1 MTTPVAKKSALQK
14 LQDWYLAQCNGD
26 WEHTY
31 GVSIGTLDN
40 PGWIFDVELT
50 DTSLA
55 GKPFATL
62 KQNME
67 HPTDWVHCSVSDHK
81 SRGACRSLNIES
93 ALEIFVVWTRVSQFN
108 VF

>member
-1 MTTPVAKKSALQK
+1 MTTPVAKANPLQR

-40 PGWIFDVELT
+40 PGWTLDVELT

-62 KQNME
+62 KEDME
-67 HPTDWVHCSVSDHK
+67 HPTDWIHCSVSDLK
-81 SRGACRSLNIES
+81 FRGACGPLKLES
-93 ALEIFVVWTRVSQFN
+93 VIEIFLAWAEES
-108 VF
+108 

>member
-1 MTTPVAKKSALQK
+1 MTTPVSNGNALQR

-40 PGWIFDVELT
+40 PGWTLDVELT

-55 GKPFATL
+55 SKPFATL
-62 KQNME
+62 KQDME
-67 HPTDWVHCSVSDHK
+67 HPTDWIHCSVSDLK
-81 SRGACRSLNIES
+81 FRGACGPLKLES
-93 ALEIFVVWTRVSQFN
+93 VIEIFLAWAEES
-108 VF
+108 